1 MKPPEYPMI
10 LGIDP
15 SRSSMGLAFPDQ
27 STRCLKPPNKAK
39 LGVLCLAWFRDQ
51 LHALLT
57 EGRPQLVV
65 LEDYVVGQKQN
76 PAGTLSTGELGGVI
90 RLMLHDLGIPV
101 ALVNP
106 ATLRSFLEVGRGDDK
121 TCGISQLSAKT
132 GRFWRTNDE
141 AEAWGLA
148 AMGYCHCGH
157 RWLDLVKKQTD
168 AVGRVEWPAL
178 RPR

>member
-27 STRCLKPPNKAK
+27 TTRCLKPPNKFK

-51 LHALLT
+51 LYPLMI
-57 EGRPQLVV
+57 EGKPQLVV
-65 LEDYVVGQKQN
+65 LEDYVVGQKAN

-106 ATLRSFLEVGRGDDK
+106 ATLRSFLAVEQGDDK
-121 TCGISQLSAKT
+121 TSGISRLAAKT

-148 AMGYCHCGH
+148 AMGYEHFGH
-157 RWLDLVKKQTD
+157 GWLPLVKKQTA